1 MSNTSEK
8 VRFVYQKELQT
19 SYQMDVRE
27 LLCASDKEF
36 IPPLSERKG
45 TTQQSFSEK
54 KDDNT
59 GLTLYYQQML
69 QQEFILAIE
78 NEKVVGFLTFI
89 PDHILDLESNKYKC
103 DYVSTVIVSSESRG
117 AGIARKMYHALFEN
131 RKGNNFATRTW
142 STNYSHMHLL
152 KKMEF
157 ELVALLPND
166 RGEGI
171 DTVYYF
177 KDGSTR

>member
-19 SYQMDVRE
+19 SYQTDVRE

-36 IPPLSERKG
+36 IPPLSKRKG
-45 TTQQSFSEK
+45 TTQQSFSEE

-103 DYVSTVIVSSESRG
+103 DYVSTVIVSSESRVPVSQG
-117 AGIARKMYHALFEN
+117 KCIMLFLRIEKEQLCYKNMVYQLFSYAPSKEN
-131 RKGNNFATRTW
+131 GVRVGCFTPER
-142 STNYSHMHLL
+142 
-152 KKMEF
+152 
-157 ELVALLPND
+157 
-166 RGEGI
+166 
-171 DTVYYF
+171 
-177 KDGSTR
+177 